1 MSMERKEILA
11 CPKCGHKQDF
21 VIWQSLNGD
30 IDPVAKQQLLD
41 GELFNFKCEECGNVS
56 NVDYPILYHD
66 MTHEAMIYYVDD
78 NSVEQ
83 AYQAMVGAENKIGIE
98 MSGYRRRIVTK
109 QNSLREKAIIFD
121 YGLDD
126 RVIEII
132 KLIYHTNANDQ
143 VSDVKI
149 DDVYF
154 LVSDDKYLLA
164 FIGDKPLSVEVPVS
178 LYDDIKKDFSER
190 FNLMGDKEPIIDY
203 SWALKLFSN

>member
-1 MSMERKEILA
+1 MVS
-11 CPKCGHKQDF
+11 
-21 VIWQSLNGD
+21 
-30 IDPVAKQQLLD
+30 
-41 GELFNFKCEECGNVS
+41 FKCEECGNIR

-66 MTHEAMIYYVDD
+66 MTHEAMIYYVDE

>member
-66 MTHEAMIYYVDD
+66 MTHEAMIYYVDE

-109 QNSLREKAIIFD
+109 QSSLREKAIIFD

-132 KLIYHTNANDQ
+132 KLIYHTNANNQ